1 MVSCY
6 AFCKNFKRLLSQHL
20 VKFSVSSQ
28 NLVMKSQNKSDTHVL
43 RDETTPY
50 LNRKG
55 IIVAGVTLTSEWFW
69 IKLAERPLHAN
80 KRMNITSDNMKFETF
95 WTSLTLAMENVTK
108 FSSDSHHKQ
117 QSTSLVTVY
126 LHEALTIGGRQ
137 STSLVHSRK
146 KCCPYI
152 LPPDMFCDLVTY
164 LLHIRFSE
172 VPLFWKPGKK
182 CLRCQFSTNELL

>member
-43 RDETTPY
+43 RDETTLY
-50 LNRKG
+50 LNQKG
-55 IIVAGVTLTSEWFW
+55 IIVAGVLQLLNYFELNLPNVLYMQISAW
-69 IKLAERPLHAN
+69 
-80 KRMNITSDNMKFETF
+80 TSDNMKFETF

-117 QSTSLVTVY
+117 QSTSLVTAY
-126 LHEALTIGGRQ
+126 LHEALTIGGRP

-164 LLHIRFSE
+164 LLYIRFSE
-172 VPLFWKPGKK
+172 VFLFWKPGKK

>member
-43 RDETTPY
+43 RDETTLY
-50 LNRKG
+50 LNQKG
-55 IIVAGVTLTSEWFW
+55 IIVAGVLQLLNYFELNLPNVLYMQISAW
-69 IKLAERPLHAN
+69 
-80 KRMNITSDNMKFETF
+80 TSDNMKFETF

-108 FSSDSHHKQ
+108 FSSDSHHKP

-126 LHEALTIGGRQ
+126 LHEVLTIGGWQ
-137 STSLVHSRK
+137 STSLMHSRK
-146 KCCPYI
+146 KM
-152 LPPDMFCDLVTY
+152 LS
-164 LLHIRFSE
+164 LHTASRYVLRFGHLFALY
-172 VPLFWKPGKK
+172 PLFGSIFVLKTW
-182 CLRCQFSTNELL
+182 QEMS